1 MDRVDASKM
10 EARCGIWSDQTL
22 RVPGYRTG
30 GEPIAE
36 GLGSYEDGMT
46 VVELDGAEAAGTSFT
61 AEVSL
66 GNLSG
71 RDALLLS
78 AVSEELI

>member
-22 RVPGYRTG
+22 RVPGYG
-30 GEPIAE
+30 AAEPITE
-36 GLGSYEDGMT
+36 GLDGHEDGMT

-61 AEVSL
+61 AEVPL